1 MIMMF
6 KIKKGLYLISV
17 LEILMYKFFLIY
29 KILNSK
35 LMSLFI
41 WDYWIMR

>member
-41 WDYWIMR
+41 